1 MRHRVLEMA
10 NMKHKV
16 TYKTQFHLFFLI
28 IQIFLQGTD
37 AVLESILKN
46 LFENFHFN
54 LEVRIPGRQR

>member
-1 MRHRVLEMA
+1 MA

-16 TYKTQFHLFFLI
+16 TYKTQFNLFFLI